1 MNKYSTLRQNLKLS
15 FQALVNLL
23 ILIMLI
29 TVQGLININLHNK
42 TQDQIKQL
50 QEPPR
55 EALVENVQYLTPSSS
70 PKLDEDGNVIEVEFV
85 DELKQVLVPVFR
97 GYKEKDNGFRTN

>member
-1 MNKYSTLRQNLKLS
+1 MSISTKSIYDQN
-15 FQALVNLL
+15 FANTIAIIVL
-23 ILIMLI
+23 IAIGGFMS
-29 TVQGLININLHNK
+29 INLHYK
-42 TQDQIKQL
+42 TVKEIEKL

-70 PKLDEDGNVIEVEFV
+70 PKLDGEGNVVEGEFV

-97 GYKEKDNGFRTN
+97 GYKESGK